1 MRVSEITYLA
11 LNIITTILLVASLT
25 ITIISCT
32 GISSRRATL
41 AVIAVIIAVIV
52 SITCIVSYLVF

>member
-1 MRVSEITYLA
+1 M
-11 LNIITTILLVASLT
+11 ASLT

-32 GISSRRATL
+32 GISSPRATL
-41 AVIAVIIAVIV
+41 AVIAVIIVVIV

>member
-1 MRVSEITYLA
+1 MIVSEITYLA

-32 GISSRRATL
+32 GISSPRAAL
-41 AVIAVIIAVIV
+41 AVIVVIIAVIV

>member
-1 MRVSEITYLA
+1 MSEITYLA

-32 GISSRRATL
+32 EISSHRATL